1 MCGVVWHL
9 RLTVGL
15 HASQPSSRVPF
26 HPLPLLRHVE
36 KTDL

>member
-1 MCGVVWHL
+1 MTNVIL
-9 RLTVGL
+9 FINLL
-15 HASQPSSRVPF
+15 FNDSQPSSRLPS